1 MNYLSSHNSSAYL
14 WPNPNRYINC
24 IVHRF
29 SPEVQHPTTW
39 MSHGIYHCLN
49 FSMQG
54 RSSIFDEKQMT
65 NQKPDLLWD
74 FVTYWVCVHFGSTPR
89 RMHRVRLRI
98 TSGCWSDIR
107 LRLTRVR
114 LRTHL
119 LWFAKKCQTH
129 KQFLCFPKYRI
140 PCGGKQN
147 NGVSKPSFHTLL
159 LHLRPQPERRAIKS
173 RNPKIDANKSKKSR
187 TM

>member
-1 MNYLSSHNSSAYL
+1 MFWPPFFIRSATNNYLNVPWHLSLSE
-14 WPNPNRYINC
+14 
-24 IVHRF
+24 F
-29 SPEVQHPTTW
+29 SDARTE
-39 MSHGIYHCLN
+39 LN
-49 FSMQG
+49 FWW
-54 RSSIFDEKQMT
+54 KT
-65 NQKPDLLWD
+65 NDKLKPDLLWD
-74 FVTYWVCVHFGSTPR
+74 FVALRICVHFGSTSR
-89 RMHRVRLRI
+89 RMHGVRLRI

-129 KQFLCFPKYRI
+129 KQFLCFPKYRS